1 MNARLAAEGQKTF
14 VNPRNAASGSLR
26 QLDPS
31 ITASRPL
38 TLYVYGVGAVSG
50 GWQVA
55 SHFEALAQ
63 FKAWGLPVNPEVERV
78 RGIQAAEATTAGY
91 RISARS
97 CLMRSMALS
106 TRWTATIFNVRWAKW
121 PSHRA
126 GRLLEN
132 FQHRKRP
139 PSLKP
144 LSFRSDE
151 PERSRRSLA

>member
-63 FKAWGLPVNPEVERV
+63 FKTWGLPVNPEVERV
-78 RGIQAAEATTAGY
+78 RGIQAAEAYY
-91 RISARS
+91 RR
-97 CLMRSMALS
+97 LS
-106 TRWTATIFNVRWAKW
+106 DQRAELPYEIDGIVYKVDRYVFNVRWAKW